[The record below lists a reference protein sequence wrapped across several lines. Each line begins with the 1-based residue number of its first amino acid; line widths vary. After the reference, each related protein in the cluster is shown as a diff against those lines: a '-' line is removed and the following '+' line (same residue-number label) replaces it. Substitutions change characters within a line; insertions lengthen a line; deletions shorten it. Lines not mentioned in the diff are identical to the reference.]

1 MGIINLL
8 ASRNFIAVNRVLA
21 KELGLLE
28 SVMIGELASE
38 CEYWTNKGEINSDGY
53 FYSTVEN
60 IEKMTT
66 LSDYTQRKII
76 QSLKER
82 GVINCII
89 TGVPPKRFIKINEES
104 ILKIFE
110 NQRFSFSRI
119 ESEKNEELNLEKI
132 KTNNNKENNNNNN
145 NNNNIT
151 VVTAKR
157 FTPPTVEEVEA
168 YCTEKGYGVNAQR
181 FVDFY
186 ESKGW
191 MIGKNKM
198 TKWKSAV
205 ATWEHKDREQGKVG
219 INGIRLKPD
228 TGEPDI
234 LDGIL

>member
-1 MGIINLL
+1 MQII
-8 ASRNFIAVNRVLA
+8 ASSNYCVVNKAVARD
-21 KELGLLE
+21 LGLE
-28 SVMIGELASE
+28 AAVMLGELASE
-38 CEYWTNKGEINSDGY
+38 YAYWEKRDGLEDGC
-53 FYSTVEN
+53 FYSTIEN
-60 IEKMTT
+60 IEEQTT
-66 LSDYTQRKII
+66 LTRFQQNRAIDMLRENGLLESSVKGIPARRYFKFNYNQVCEYLTSKFARNLQ
-76 QSLKER
+76 
-82 GVINCII
+82 
-89 TGVPPKRFIKINEES
+89 TGLQETYK
-104 ILKIFE
+104 
-110 NQRFSFSRI
+110 QDC
-119 ESEKNEELNLEKI
+119 EKPAG
-132 KTNNNKENNNNNN
+132 NNNKNNNKNN

-168 YCTEKGYGVNAQR
+168 FCKEKGYGVNAQR